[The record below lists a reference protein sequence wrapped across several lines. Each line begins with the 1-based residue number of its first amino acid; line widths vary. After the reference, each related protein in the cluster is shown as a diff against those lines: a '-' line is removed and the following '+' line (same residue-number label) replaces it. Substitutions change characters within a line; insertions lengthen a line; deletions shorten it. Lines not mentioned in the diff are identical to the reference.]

1 MRKESFRLHE
11 ERPDV
16 LRIVRKDVYQIK
28 EGMMLDITPLVLLL
42 LLVGPVII
50 DIIRGKMIWD
60 PKRKMFVEKEK
71 SSAESTAERHEK
83 PIYINYSIGWRELQD
98 DRESRF
104 NCSAGGSNS
113 ADAAGQYR
121 EDQLQRESEVYCQ
134 KRKSG

>member
-42 LLVGPVII
+42 LLVGPVFI
-50 DIIRGKMIWD
+50 DYLRGKVVWD
-60 PKRKMFVEKEK
+60 PNQKMFVEKEN
-71 SSAESTAERHEK
+71 SAADTAERHEK
-83 PIYINYSIGWRELQD
+83 PCHYYYNKSWKELQD
-98 DRESRF
+98 GRKGNYSTAQR
-104 NCSAGGSNS
+104 GNS